1 MKPYLKIAL
10 VGLLLLGLA
19 ACAAG
24 TGDSSH
30 AAEGGPIAKLVLG
43 FWHGLIAPI
52 TLIVEVVDAFF
63 PHVLPWTFHL
73 YETKAAGVFYD
84 IGFYLG
90 LAGGPT
96 VVYHRTVYRRVAV

>member
-1 MKPYLKIAL
+1 MKPYLKFA
-10 VGLLLLGLA
+10 GAALLLLALT

-30 AAEGGPIAKLVLG
+30 AAEAGPIARLVLG
-43 FWHGLIAPI
+43 FWHGVIAPV
-52 TLIVEVVDAFF
+52 TLIVEIVDAFF
-63 PHVLPWTFHL
+63 PHTLPWAFHL

-96 VVYHRTVYRRVAV
+96 VVFHRTVYRRVA